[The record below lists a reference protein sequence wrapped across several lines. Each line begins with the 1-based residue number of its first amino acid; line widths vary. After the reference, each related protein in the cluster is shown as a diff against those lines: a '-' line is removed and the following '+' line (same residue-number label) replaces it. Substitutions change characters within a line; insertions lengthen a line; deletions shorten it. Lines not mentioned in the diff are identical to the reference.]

1 MQHNSQTP
9 RFSKENKFPFI
20 CHFMPFIWC
29 KYPLTIPSIGCNA
42 TIVRYKQKNA
52 GFTLIELVVTLVVV
66 GILATVAVPS
76 IRNIIKDHRLSGY
89 TNELLADMNYAR
101 SEALK
106 RATPVT
112 TCKTTNPQANSPAC
126 DTTAS
131 DPWTTGRIIFVDTN
145 KNGAINSGEQILRLR
160 LALEDNRSVIKGDNT
175 ASGGTANYITFLGDG
190 TTSLGAQT
198 TTPPIQ
204 ERYMVLCDDRGAG
217 EKRTVAI
224 SVTGRVRTLAKGS
237 SLPSGTNPQSCP

>member
-1 MQHNSQTP
+1 ML
-9 RFSKENKFPFI
+9 PFV
-20 CHFMPFIWC
+20 CHFVPFIWSN
-29 KYPLTIPSIGCNA
+29 YPLTIPSICRNT
-42 TIVRYKQKNA
+42 TIVRYKKNNA

-89 TNELLADMNYAR
+89 TNDMVGDINYAR

-112 TCKTTNPQANSPAC
+112 TCKTTDPQATSPAC
-126 DTTAS
+126 DTTAA

-145 KNGAINSGEQILRLR
+145 KNGAIDTGEQILRLR
-160 LALEDNRSVIKGDNT
+160 QALGDNRSVIKGDST

-190 TTSLGAQT
+190 TTSLAAQT

-204 ERYMVLCDDRGAG
+204 ERYVVLCDDRGAG

-224 SVTGRVRTLAKGS
+224 GVTGRVRTLTKGS
-237 SLPSGTNPQSCP
+237 TPPAGTNPQSCP

>member
-1 MQHNSQTP
+1 MQHRSQTAG
-9 RFSKENKFPFI
+9 FSKENTFPFV
-20 CHFMPFIWC
+20 CQFMPFISR
-29 KYPLTIPSIGCNA
+29 KYPLAIPSICRNA
-42 TIVRYKQKNA
+42 TIVRYKQNNA

-66 GILATVAVPS
+66 GILATIAVPS

-89 TNELLADMNYAR
+89 TNELVADLNYAR

-126 DTTAS
+126 DTTAA

-145 KNGAINSGEQILRLR
+145 NNGAINSGEQILRLR
-160 LALEDNRSVIKGDNT
+160 QALEDNRSVIKGDST
-175 ASGGTANYITFLGDG
+175 ASAGTANYITFLGDG
-190 TTSLGAQT
+190 ITSLAAQA

-204 ERYMVLCDDRGAG
+204 ERYVVLCDDRGAG

-224 SVTGRVRTLAKGS
+224 GVTGRVRTLAKGS
-237 SLPSGTNPQSCP
+237 SLPAGTNPQTCP